1 MIDDFLNEYLNDVAD
16 LDFGLT
22 AEEDQA
28 LHEALWGPDETQ

>member
-1 MIDDFLNEYLNDVAD
+1 MIDDFLNEYLNAVAD

-28 LHEALWGPDETQ
+28 LHEALWGPEETR